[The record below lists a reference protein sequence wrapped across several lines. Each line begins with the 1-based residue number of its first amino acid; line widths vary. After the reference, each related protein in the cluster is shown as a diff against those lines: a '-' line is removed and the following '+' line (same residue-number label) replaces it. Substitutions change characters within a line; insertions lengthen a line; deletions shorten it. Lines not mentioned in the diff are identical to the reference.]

1 MIKSLKNNN
10 KGQIMV
16 ITLLVLTIITVIV
29 VSVILIAS
37 KDVEQQT
44 TTKEYERY
52 LDRAEQAIIGTIYA
66 FGSPEYDLSEI
77 ISDPSLV
84 DENASCSMSGKGI
97 TCTIVDNDNISQ
109 VTMTIEDNKDI
120 EDYTLQK
127 DELFTMYLGGY
138 RNLLRVDWTGQTA
151 MTFTLGFRR
160 GGEYMSI
167 SDVFDPLGVMT
178 THGNDPLNDS
188 PPENHVLAFRPYLGT
203 VQTSTEFVVGDT
215 TGLQPGDEL
224 INLSFRPIMRE
235 DGYTLLTVRA
245 TGVIDDQM
253 RVYEATGYALDV
265 DQFGTTPAPTV
276 ITKIPLYPQVP
287 SIFDYVLLTPS
298 NIEKLGTG
306 S

>member
-1 MIKSLKNNN
+1 MNLLKNNS

-44 TTKEYERY
+44 ATKEYERY
-52 LDRAEQAIIGTIYA
+52 LDKAEQAIIGTINA
-66 FGSPEYDLSEI
+66 FEDPDYDLSLI
-77 ISDPSLV
+77 TNDPTLV
-84 DENASCSMSGKGI
+84 DENASCSVSGTGVV
-97 TCTIVDNDNISQ
+97 CTITEEEDLSQ
-109 VTMTIEDNKDI
+109 VVMTIEDSKDI
-120 EDYTLQK
+120 EEYTLQK
-127 DELFTMYLGGY
+127 DELFSMYLGGY
-138 RNLLRVDWTGQTA
+138 RNLLRVNWTGQTA
-151 MTFTLGFRR
+151 MTLTLGFRR
-160 GGEYMSI
+160 SGEYMSI

-178 THGNDPLNDS
+178 SHGNDPLNDT
-188 PPENHVLAFRPYLGT
+188 PPENHAIAFRPYLGD

-215 TGLQPGDEL
+215 AGLLAADEL
-224 INLSFRPIMRE
+224 INLSFRPIMDE

-253 RVYEATGYALDV
+253 RVYESTGYASDV

-276 ITKIPLYPQVP
+276 ITKVPLYPQIP

-298 NIEKLGTG
+298 NIEKAG
-306 S
+306 SL